1 MGEYRR
7 TPSLP
12 IAIRR
17 MKTYDSQNSILAQR
31 IFMDEHSFKNKLEDH
46 MKFLAQELRALRTSR
61 ASIELVE
68 DIAVEAYGSSLPIK
82 QVASISAPET
92 RTILIQP
99 WDKALIPAIEKG
111 LRQSELQINPIV
123 DGSDVR
129 IVFPPL
135 TEERRKELVKF
146 AHKKLEEVRMQIR
159 KTREEA
165 MNEIDANEERGE
177 ISEDE
182 KFRQRA
188 SFQKIIEEYNQRV
201 QEVGDKK
208 ENEIL
213 EI

>member
-1 MGEYRR
+1 
-7 TPSLP
+7 
-12 IAIRR
+12 
-17 MKTYDSQNSILAQR
+17 
-31 IFMDEHSFKNKLEDH
+31 

-82 QVASISAPET
+82 QVASISAPEP

-99 WDKALIPAIEKG
+99 WDRALIPAIEKG
-111 LRQSELQINPIV
+111 LRQSELHMNPIV

-135 TEERRKELVKF
+135 TEERRKELVKL

-182 KFRQRA
+182 KFRQRTF
-188 SFQKIIEEYNQRV
+188 FQKIIEEYNQRV
-201 QEVGDKK
+201 QEVGVQK

-213 EI
+213 ET